1 MAARFSFAVAEAQ
14 KKVDEGAFFD
24 KQGIG
29 DYMAILASGLK
40 EGLQEKERQDLI
52 KEKERKAEDAKL
64 REKQLA
70 AEKLTKDID
79 ASAKLLL
86 KVNGLAQ
93 NTALLPEIINIMTA
107 QGSTNTSA
115 AQAYIDNIDNIADF
129 QSGYDMNMTLTEG
142 QSPVTPKI
150 KMINKNTSD
159 VGAMSLAEVGE
170 ALRQPNLNP
179 ERKIALTERLDFLQR
194 NPVDKTDSYW
204 INQIKP
210 ENVSIL
216 EKQFETRFKE
226 NKEMSPN
233 QWRRIQEEIAKLKQL
248 PEYQDQSEG
257 LVYKNKDG
265 SYKGDTELRQMLNDN
280 NLRLSANERADILSI
295 LAPIDFEKP
304 VTALGPNSVI
314 LERSKLL
321 DQQKSEQL
329 DEAQTSRLKLLEAAY
344 QSFIAAGKIK
354 EKEVYDPVKEAVDIN
369 EAGKTSETLLLFE
382 DRLKDGLLDASDQ
395 QLYKALKLLSN
406 NPIGKFSKL
415 DKMIFRDYSNNS
427 NDRVKLRDTIE
438 LLDEQIEN
446 YVEGKSSLSD
456 EKFLDYKSSLLQLK
470 AIEDAFVNDDKAK
483 ANELP
488 FDLTNDYAEIKIVG
502 DKNPTQVRLTKKGN
516 FFIESGSRA
525 GQVIARS
532 SKDYEQG
539 SLTPT
544 TSQVEANSKLINRN
558 DSFSTELMD
567 LQNDTAKLTQTTVR
581 LLNHVNENEAVLT
594 IGGFAASAD
603 RIITGISQTLQLMN
617 SSGTI
622 NEAKIVE
629 DGLRVGMAEFEEANK
644 GKANYQ
650 QLASIYE
657 QFLSLSLNH
666 AFQYAKLALGS
677 SGQALSNFDFK
688 NSLQINNAGINFETY
703 ATNILNNVSTLIT
716 QASNK
721 YDMRLDQDLEHV
733 ASMKNKLYRETFE
746 ESGIAKGNV
755 TKFLQESYPQEY
767 AVVNAWMTDKT
778 LPARINN
785 TSVSQTSTGNTTTQ
799 PVVTLQQAQ
808 SILNN
813 SDTEVYTEF
822 MNDATK
828 VGNREKAYNAL
839 AKSVYKTT
847 NPTAEQLSHIKQ
859 YMEGLIVSNPSNNSP
874 S

>member
-52 KEKERKAEDAKL
+52 KEKEKKELDAKL
-64 REKQLA
+64 RAKQVA

-115 AQAYIDNIDNIADF
+115 AQAYIDNIENIADF
-129 QSGYDMNMTLTEG
+129 QSGAIYDMNMALPEG
-142 QSPVTPKI
+142 QSAVTPKI
-150 KMINKNTSD
+150 NMVNRNTSD
-159 VGAMSLAEVGE
+159 VGGMNLAEVAH
-170 ALRQPNLNP
+170 ALNTPNLNV
-179 ERKIALTERLDFLQR
+179 ERKNALNERLAFLQTQGSE
-194 NPVDKTDSYW
+194 KTDSYW
-204 INQIKP
+204 VDQVTP
-210 ENVSIL
+210 ENIDVL
-216 EKQFETRFKE
+216 LPQFRD
-226 NKEMSPN
+226 
-233 QWRRIQEEIAKLKQL
+233 RQEEMIGGQWKRVSKKINALRKL
-248 PEYQDQSEG
+248 PEYQDKSDD
-257 LVYKNKDG
+257 LPYKNTDG
-265 SYKGDTELRQMLNDN
+265 SYKGDTELRQMLNDK
-280 NLRLSANERADILSI
+280 NLKLSANERADILAI

-304 VTALGPNSVI
+304 VTALGPNGVI

-369 EAGKTSETLLLFE
+369 AAGKTSETLLLFE
-382 DRLKDGLLDASDQ
+382 EKLKDGLLDASDQ

-438 LLDEQIEN
+438 LLDEQIAN
-446 YVEGKSSLSD
+446 YVEGNSSLSD
-456 EKFLDYKSSLLQLK
+456 EKFMDYKSSLLQLK
-470 AIEDAFVNDDKAK
+470 AIEDAFVIDDKAK
-483 ANELP
+483 NNELS

-567 LQNDTAKLTQTTVR
+567 LQNDTAKLT
-581 LLNHVNENEAVLT
+581 
-594 IGGFAASAD
+594 
-603 RIITGISQTLQLMN
+603 
-617 SSGTI
+617 
-622 NEAKIVE
+622 
-629 DGLRVGMAEFEEANK
+629 
-644 GKANYQ
+644 
-650 QLASIYE
+650 
-657 QFLSLSLNH
+657 
-666 AFQYAKLALGS
+666 
-677 SGQALSNFDFK
+677 
-688 NSLQINNAGINFETY
+688 
-703 ATNILNNVSTLIT
+703 
-716 QASNK
+716 
-721 YDMRLDQDLEHV
+721 
-733 ASMKNKLYRETFE
+733 
-746 ESGIAKGNV
+746 
-755 TKFLQESYPQEY
+755 
-767 AVVNAWMTDKT
+767 
-778 LPARINN
+778 
-785 TSVSQTSTGNTTTQ
+785 
-799 PVVTLQQAQ
+799 
-808 SILNN
+808 
-813 SDTEVYTEF
+813 
-822 MNDATK
+822 
-828 VGNREKAYNAL
+828 
-839 AKSVYKTT
+839 
-847 NPTAEQLSHIKQ
+847 
-859 YMEGLIVSNPSNNSP
+859 
-874 S
+874 

>member
-159 VGAMSLAEVGE
+159 VGDMNLAEVAH
-170 ALRQPNLNP
+170 ALNTPNLNV
-179 ERKIALTERLDFLQR
+179 ERKNALNERLAFLQTQGSE
-194 NPVDKTDSYW
+194 KTDSYW
-204 INQIKP
+204 VNQITPQNIDILLP
-210 ENVSIL
+210 EFRDR
-216 EKQFETRFKE
+216 QD
-226 NKEMSPN
+226 EMIGG
-233 QWRRIQEEIAKLKQL
+233 QWERVHKKINALRKL
-248 PEYQDQSEG
+248 PEYQDKSDD
-257 LVYKNKDG
+257 LPYKNTDG
-265 SYKGDTELRQMLNDN
+265 SYKGDTELRQMLNDK
-280 NLRLSANERADILSI
+280 NLKLSANERADILAI

-304 VTALGPNSVI
+304 VTALGPNGVI

-688 NSLQINNAGINFETY
+688 NSLQINNAGVDFETY
-703 ATNILNNVSTLIT
+703 ATNILNNASTLIT